1 MTVWRFIATRRLSAT
16 RGAPRAW
23 RTAAVVIVAVGLLAT
38 ACSSSAKK
46 TSSPTTAPASGS
58 GPSHIGGSVSVW
70 AEWTSTEQN
79 DFEAVLAPFEQQTG
93 ITVNYSGKG
102 SNMDTVL
109 EAAVSGGSPPD
120 VALVPDPGTLHTLA
134 TQGKV
139 QPIGSLIGNLSSD
152 YGSAW
157 NQLATVNGQLYGVW
171 FKGANKNTIWYNPA
185 LFNSAGI
192 TTPPATWEDLIKDAG
207 TLKAAGVTPVSF
219 CSDVGW
225 PVADMWQNIYL
236 KTAGATAYNNLAT
249 HTTKWTDPSVTTA
262 FNTMA
267 QLVGQPSYLLG
278 GTTGA
283 LAAKY
288 PDCVDKVFPKPP
300 EQPQAAMV
308 IEGDFVVS
316 EITGNSSNYT
326 GGTTGTGGAAC
337 TADPAKT
344 PCYDFFPFPA
354 PAADSANNSA
364 IQGAGDVAM
373 LMRSSP
379 QAQALIKYLASPQ
392 SAEIWAHLGGFA
404 SPNKGVALRSYPD
417 SVTRADAQA
426 LQNAS
431 SFVFSLDDLQGSWEK
446 SMWQDMLSF
455 VQNPSPSNVTSLE
468 HTMDTQATAA
478 LGH

>member
-1 MTVWRFIATRRLSAT
+1 MVGAGLTRIAVKGMLVLSS
-16 RGAPRAW
+16 
-23 RTAAVVIVAVGLLAT
+23 VALVAT
-38 ACSSSAKK
+38 ACSSSSKNSNGNTN
-46 TSSPTTAPASGS
+46 TSSTTAGSGS
-58 GPSHIGGSVSVW
+58 GNGLSHIGGSVSLW

-102 SNMDTVL
+102 SNMDTAL
-109 EAAVSGGSPPD
+109 EAAVAGGAPPD
-120 VALVPDPGTLHTLA
+120 VALVPDPGTLKTLA
-134 TQGKV
+134 GQGKI
-139 QPIGSLIGNLSSD
+139 QPISSVIGDYAND

-157 NQLATVNGQLYGVW
+157 SQLATVNGTLYGVW
-171 FKGANKNTIWYNPA
+171 FKAANKNTIWYNPA
-185 LFNSAGI
+185 LFTQAGI
-192 TTPPATWEDLIKDAG
+192 TSPPSTWEQLITDAG
-207 TLKAAGVTPVSF
+207 QLKAAGVTPVSL

-225 PVADMWQNIYL
+225 PVADLWQNIYL
-236 KTAGATAYNNLAT
+236 KTAGATAYSNLAT
-249 HTTKWTDPSVTTA
+249 HQTKWTDPTVTTA
-262 FNTMA
+262 FTTMA

-288 PDCVDKVFPKPP
+288 PDCVDKVFPKSGTM
-300 EQPQAAMV
+300 PQAAMV

-337 TADPAKT
+337 TADPSKT

-354 PAADSANNSA
+354 PAADSANSSA

-373 LMRSSP
+373 LMRSTP
-379 QAQALIKYLASPQ
+379 QADALIKYLASPQ
-392 SAEIWAHLGGFA
+392 SADIWAHLGGFA
-404 SPNKGVALRSYPD
+404 SPNTAVPLSSYPD
-417 SVTRADAQA
+417 SVTQADAKE
-426 LQNAS
+426 LQSAT
-431 SFVFSLDDLQGSWEK
+431 SFVFSLDDLQGSWENN
-446 SMWQDMLSF
+446 MWKDMLSF
-455 VQNPSPSNVTSLE
+455 VQNPSPSNITSLE